1 MTRRFGID
9 TSILVRLLTGEPS
22 ADFEYCVSKLSGLVQ
37 ETAAEILASNQ
48 VIGEAYVAVQHHYG
62 ATRADARSGLADVL
76 RSGLVAPL
84 NGRAV
89 IEALEA
95 SESPGLFDRL
105 IADDYRRAG
114 LETLTLDRRMSDLPQ
129 ARRL

>member
-9 TSILVRLLTGEPS
+9 TSILVRLLTGEPAS
-22 ADFEYCVSKLSGLVQ
+22 DFEYCVAQLTGLV
-37 ETAAEILASNQ
+37 EDSAAEILASNQ

-62 ATRADARSGLADVL
+62 VTKADARSGLIDVL

-84 NGRAV
+84 NASTV

-95 SESPGLFDRL
+95 SDGPGLFDRL
-105 IADDYRRAG
+105 IADDYRRDG
-114 LETLTLDRRMSDLPQ
+114 LEILTLDRRMSRLPQ
-129 ARRL
+129 VRRL

>member
-9 TSILVRLLTGEPS
+9 TSILVRLLTGEPT
-22 ADFEYCVSKLSGLVQ
+22 ADFEYSVSKLSGLVQ
-37 ETAAEILASNQ
+37 ETAAEIFASDQ

-62 ATRADARSGLADVL
+62 VAKADAHSGLVDVL
-76 RSGLVAPL
+76 RSGLVPPL
-84 NGRAV
+84 NGRTV

-95 SESPGLFDRL
+95 SDSPRLFARL

-114 LETLTLDRRMSDLPQ
+114 LETLTLDRKTSDLPQ
-129 ARRL
+129 ARCL